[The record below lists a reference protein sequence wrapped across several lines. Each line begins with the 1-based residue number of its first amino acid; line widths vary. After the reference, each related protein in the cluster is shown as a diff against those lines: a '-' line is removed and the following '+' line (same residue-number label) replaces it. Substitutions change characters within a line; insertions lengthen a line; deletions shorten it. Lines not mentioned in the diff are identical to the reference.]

1 MYHVHLQEWGWK
13 TWYCSDCSVSISG
26 SGSGGPFFAESN
38 FGTATD
44 LEPWSPGTL
53 QPPVGLQS
61 WVNGRLLVDGD
72 FTIKAT
78 SSHGD
83 LTVSWISGS
92 IVFSTV
98 LSFSKSN
105 ITWNCCFNNICI
117 TLKYVFFLCWKDW
130 SMGQN
135 FGSLFSPDELV
146 ILNVIR
152 GGTRSQPGS
161 AARLDSMEDVGTM
174 LGPSQNL
181 PLRNR
186 AFEHGSSCQGG
197 PISKGVPRNFTNWSW
212 PFCDFLQDPSLSG
225 GQDEPVTEKAEELL
239 SPETEL
245 GVHLSNLSGKIMIN
259 QWGSPF

>member
-117 TLKYVFFLCWKDW
+117 TLKYVFYVEKTGAWVKILDPFSAQMNW
-130 SMGQN
+130 SFWM
-135 FGSLFSPDELV
+135 SSEV
-146 ILNVIR
+146 AR
-152 GGTRSQPGS
+152 GRSQVRQHALIPWK
-161 AARLDSMEDVGTM
+161 M
-174 LGPSQNL
+174 
-181 PLRNR
+181 
-186 AFEHGSSCQGG
+186 
-197 PISKGVPRNFTNWSW
+197 
-212 PFCDFLQDPSLSG
+212 
-225 GQDEPVTEKAEELL
+225 
-239 SPETEL
+239 
-245 GVHLSNLSGKIMIN
+245 
-259 QWGSPF
+259 

>member
-1 MYHVHLQEWGWK
+1 MDLPSGNQTWLAGKSPWPKWRFQWKNHLSIGDFPAIFDYQRVFPTNIKKGVDISRTNWFTTLWPANIGIQLANMRVSGRRKALICKKRMYHVHLQEWGWK

-117 TLKYVFFLCWKDW
+117 TLKYVFF
-130 SMGQN
+130 
-135 FGSLFSPDELV
+135 
-146 ILNVIR
+146 
-152 GGTRSQPGS
+152 
-161 AARLDSMEDVGTM
+161 
-174 LGPSQNL
+174 
-181 PLRNR
+181 
-186 AFEHGSSCQGG
+186 
-197 PISKGVPRNFTNWSW
+197 
-212 PFCDFLQDPSLSG
+212 
-225 GQDEPVTEKAEELL
+225 
-239 SPETEL
+239 
-245 GVHLSNLSGKIMIN
+245 
-259 QWGSPF
+259 